1 MRILICGGGV
11 IGAAIAYFLSLKQ
24 AAALVIERSGVA
36 CAASGKSGGFLA
48 LDWCDGS
55 PLGRLA
61 RRSFELHAELASE
74 FDGRWGYRRLETLSV
89 AAGARRPLGSASR
102 LASPDWV
109 AQGAIARQ
117 RLGTTATTAQVH
129 PAEFTRGMM
138 EAAIARGAHLR
149 IGRASGV
156 QLNSG
161 GRGRV
166 RGVVVDGELIEGD
179 AVVIAM
185 GPWSVLASQW
195 LPMPMI
201 YGLKGHSVILRNPI
215 PISPHALF
223 VECEAEDGSV
233 DTPEVFPR
241 SDGTTYV
248 CGLSSE
254 APLPLDPTE
263 VTSDA
268 GAQARLKAM
277 IRTFAPALADAHVVA
292 AQACYRPVTRDGL
305 PLMGHV
311 PGVDGAY
318 VATGHSVWGM
328 LNAPATGEAMAEL
341 ILTGATQTVD
351 ISAFDPARLPPLS
364 RAAAER
370 MVPVLPSRGRAA
382 ARRRDD
388 LRPRRGGLRPDRGSI
403 CRNAAALLP
412 ILRARSRNHGDDSQ
426 NRASSCPSLRSR
438 SRAAARE
445 LQTPGRHGAH
455 RLLPGRRKT
464 RK

>member
-1 MRILICGGGV
+1 MRVLICGGGV
-11 IGAAIAYFLSLKQ
+11 IGASIAYFLSRKQ
-24 AAALVIERSGVA
+24 VEAVVIERSGVA

-55 PLGRLA
+55 PLGPLA
-61 RRSFELHAELASE
+61 RRSFALHAELASE

-89 AAGARRPLGSASR
+89 VASARPALGSANR
-102 LASPDWV
+102 LALPDWV
-109 AQGAIARQ
+109 AHEAIVHQ
-117 RLGTTATTAQVH
+117 RLGTAATTAQVH

-138 EAAIARGAHLR
+138 EAAIARGARLQ
-149 IGRASGV
+149 IGCASGV
-156 QLNSG
+156 KVGSG
-161 GRGRV
+161 GGGGV

-201 YGLKGHSVILRNPI
+201 YGLKGHSLILRNPI

-241 SDGTTYV
+241 LDGTTYV

-254 APLPLDPTE
+254 APLPLDPAE

-268 GAQARLKAM
+268 GAQAQLTAM
-277 IRTFAPALADAHVVA
+277 IRTFAPALADAQLLA
-292 AQACYRPVTRDGL
+292 AQACYRPVARDGL
-305 PLMGHV
+305 PLMGRV
-311 PGVDGAY
+311 PGVEGGY

-341 ILTGATQTVD
+341 IVEGNTTTPD
-351 ISAFDPARLPPLS
+351 ISAFDPARLPAL
-364 RAAAER
+364 
-370 MVPVLPSRGRAA
+370 
-382 ARRRDD
+382 
-388 LRPRRGGLRPDRGSI
+388 RRG
-403 CRNAAALLP
+403 A
-412 ILRARSRNHGDDSQ
+412 
-426 NRASSCPSLRSR
+426 
-438 SRAAARE
+438 
-445 LQTPGRHGAH
+445 
-455 RLLPGRRKT
+455 T
-464 RK
+464 RV